1 MKKREANLELLRV
14 ITMIMIVTMHLV
26 NHGAMLDLAESGTV
40 SYQIAW
46 GLMGL
51 GIPTINIYILISSY
65 FLVESRF
72 SSWRLVKL
80 GMQVWFYAMVIT
92 LYFWISGRG
101 ERDREYMVM
110 SLTPII
116 SDFYWFITMY
126 VGMYILSP
134 LLNHFVKSLSKRK
147 HQCVLVLC
155 FVQFS
160 VWTNIFYY
168 TSGMNIA
175 GGISISWFLVM
186 YLFGAYIRIYDVG
199 RGQYRKWLAAGV
211 VFELLIPLSR
221 VVIVA
226 LQSTPLAKTGIP
238 EDLLWGYSVFYQYNS
253 MLATAAAICLFV
265 GFLGIKIRPGRISD
279 LILLMGST
287 AIGVYLIHEHY
298 YIRIA
303 LWDTIKPWSW
313 LYQWYMLPKIVLTVL
328 GIYVVCSAL
337 ELMRRLIFRPLDKSK
352 RLHEFCE
359 KIDMKLEKL
368 WNGN

>member
-1 MKKREANLELLRV
+1 MKKRSANLELLRV
-14 ITMIMIVTMHLV
+14 TAMIMIITMHLV
-26 NHGAMLDLAESGTV
+26 NHGGMIDLAENGTA
-40 SYQIAW
+40 SYYIAW
-46 GLMGL
+46 GLFGI
-51 GIPTINIYILISSY
+51 GIPAINIYILISSY

-72 SSWRLVKL
+72 SSWRLMKL
-80 GMQVWFYAMVIT
+80 GMQVWFYAMAIT

-101 ERDREYMVM
+101 ERELKYMVY

-134 LLNHFVKSLSKRK
+134 LLNHFIKSLSKRK

-155 FVQFS
+155 FVLFS

-186 YLFGAYIRIYDVG
+186 YLFGAYIRIYGVG
-199 RGQYRKWLAAGV
+199 QGQYGKWLAAGV
-211 VFELLIPLSR
+211 IFELLIPLSR

-226 LQSTPLAKTGIP
+226 LSSTPLAGTGILD
-238 EDLLWGYSVFYQYNS
+238 DLLWGYSVFYQYNS

-265 GFLGIKIRPGRISD
+265 GFLGIKIRPGRLADFI
-279 LILLMGST
+279 ILMGST

-303 LWDTIKPWSW
+303 LWDGVKAWSW
-313 LYQWYMLPKIVLTVL
+313 LYQWYMLPKIVVTVL
-328 GIYVVCSAL
+328 AVYAICSVV
-337 ELMRRLIFRPLDKSK
+337 ELIRRMLFRPLEGNKKLQD
-352 RLHEFCE
+352 FCE